1 MLTVRTSEN
10 TVIKSFRLISERQDF
25 SSVRTGENTV
35 RARARI
41 QVSSRNIINTF
52 LESGFVTQ
60 SIGRERSGR
69 RKNLRDTNSSA

>member
-1 MLTVRTSEN
+1 MG
-10 TVIKSFRLISERQDF
+10 KDM
-25 SSVRTGENTV
+25 
-35 RARARI
+35 